1 PEAIGP
7 RAEMRTALDH
17 LAGNRELR
25 LSRIVA
31 ALTVAAT
38 RVLRHAARRD
48 IAAGRG
54 AVPIRRPFPHIP
66 GHVEEPVAVGRKG
79 PDRGRSGP
87 AVGLQVLPGER
98 ALPRV
103 RAWLGFL
110 EIALA

>member
-1 PEAIGP
+1 AIDGELIRLAGMGDPWIFAGVVGRARSGRTDDAAESEVAHAGVDHLGLARGRSIPEAIGP

-54 AVPIRRPFPHIP
+54 AVPIR
-66 GHVEEPVAVGRKG
+66 
-79 PDRGRSGP
+79 
-87 AVGLQVLPGER
+87 
-98 ALPRV
+98 
-103 RAWLGFL
+103 
-110 EIALA
+110 